1 MPDAINIYGSV
12 EPAHVYRRQEL
23 RKDTELEGPAII
35 IEYSAT
41 TYVAEGW
48 QARVDQYSNLLL
60 SKIDF

>member
-1 MPDAINIYGSV
+1 M
-12 EPAHVYRRQEL
+12 YRRQEL